1 MFCCFRGWE
10 KLSSNMKGLI
20 VNTVF
25 FTALTV
31 VQLVF
36 GIFVGSIALIADAS

>member
-1 MFCCFRGWE
+1 MFCCFSGWK

-20 VNTVF
+20 VNTVL
-25 FTALTV
+25 FTAITV

-36 GIFVGSIALIADAS
+36 GILVGSVALIADAS